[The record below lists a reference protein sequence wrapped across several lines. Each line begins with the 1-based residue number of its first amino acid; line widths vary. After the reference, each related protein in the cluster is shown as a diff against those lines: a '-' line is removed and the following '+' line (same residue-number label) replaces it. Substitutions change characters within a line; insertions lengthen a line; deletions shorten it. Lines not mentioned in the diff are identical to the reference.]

1 MIPRQL
7 STVEK
12 GMVIIRKEKMK
23 RSACIL
29 GGGKFLERSDENKN
43 KIRVSGIRVT
53 RVRVCVYTLK
63 AFCKPIPKLHVK
75 RDAKGRSVVGSRFST
90 W

>member
-12 GMVIIRKEKMK
+12 GMVVIRKGKMK

-29 GGGKFLERSDENKN
+29 GRGKFLERSDENKN

-53 RVRVCVYTLK
+53 RVRVCVYVYVKSFLQTDTEV
-63 AFCKPIPKLHVK
+63 AREARCKGEE
-75 RDAKGRSVVGSRFST
+75 RGGE
-90 W
+90 